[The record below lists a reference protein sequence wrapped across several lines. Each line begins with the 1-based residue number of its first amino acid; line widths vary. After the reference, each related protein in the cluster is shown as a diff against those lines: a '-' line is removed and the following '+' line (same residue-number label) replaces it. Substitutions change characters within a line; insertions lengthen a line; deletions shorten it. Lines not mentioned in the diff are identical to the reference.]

1 MSRMARPACHDLM
14 PKIDWSSRFGTLVH
28 DVARVY
34 SRLFDRR
41 ARGNFDLTRAQSRVL
56 VMLHRYGVQTQAEL
70 AERMELTPMALV
82 RLLDR
87 LREKGLVR
95 RERDPNDK
103 RAHLLYLTEASE
115 AKIDTIVAFANVT
128 EREALADLTPDERAE
143 LARLL
148 GKVLVNLT
156 RAEAQ
161 CPTPVRRQEPGP
173 E

>member
-1 MSRMARPACHDLM
+1 M

-28 DVARVY
+28 DVARVH

-41 ARGNFDLTRAQSRVL
+41 ARGNFDLTRAQCRVL

-87 LREKGLVR
+87 LREKELVR

-115 AKIDTIVAFANVT
+115 AKIDTIVAFATMV
-128 EREALADLTPDERAE
+128 ERDAMADLTPAERTE

-148 GKVLVNLT
+148 GKVLTNLT
-156 RAEAQ
+156 RAEAA
-161 CPTPVRRQEPGP
+161 CPPSSAASSSAARAADDENTE
-173 E
+173 

>member
-1 MSRMARPACHDLM
+1 
-14 PKIDWSSRFGTLVH
+14 
-28 DVARVY
+28 
-34 SRLFDRR
+34 
-41 ARGNFDLTRAQSRVL
+41 
-56 VMLHRYGVQTQAEL
+56 
-70 AERMELTPMALV
+70 MALV

>member
-1 MSRMARPACHDLM
+1 MSRSAFRYPM

-103 RAHLLYLTEASE
+103 RAHRLYLTEASE

-143 LARLL
+143 LSRLL
-148 GKVLVNLT
+148 GKVLANLT

-161 CPTPVRRQEPGP
+161 CPTPARRPGP
-173 E
+173 EPE

>member
-1 MSRMARPACHDLM
+1 MA
-14 PKIDWSSRFGTLVH
+14 KIDWSSRFGTLVH

-34 SRLFDRR
+34 SRSFDRR
-41 ARGNFDLTRAQSRVL
+41 ARENFDLTRAQCRVL

-103 RAHLLYLTEASE
+103 RAHLLHLTDASH
-115 AKIDTIVAFANVT
+115 AKIDTIIAFANVT
-128 EREALADLTPDERAE
+128 EREALENLSAAERSELT
-143 LARLL
+143 RLL
-148 GKVLVNLT
+148 GKVLGNLT
-156 RAEAQ
+156 SAEAAWAGHGGHARLPAAKDDQ
-161 CPTPVRRQEPGP
+161 DTE
-173 E
+173 

>member
-1 MSRMARPACHDLM
+1 M

-28 DVARVY
+28 DVARVH

-41 ARGNFDLTRAQSRVL
+41 ARGNFDLTRAQCRVL

-128 EREALADLTPDERAE
+128 EREALADLSPAERVE
-143 LARLL
+143 LSRLL
-148 GKVLVNLT
+148 GKVLANLT
-156 RAEAQ
+156 RAEAA
-161 CPTPVRRQEPGP
+161 CPAPVRRHDEAEP